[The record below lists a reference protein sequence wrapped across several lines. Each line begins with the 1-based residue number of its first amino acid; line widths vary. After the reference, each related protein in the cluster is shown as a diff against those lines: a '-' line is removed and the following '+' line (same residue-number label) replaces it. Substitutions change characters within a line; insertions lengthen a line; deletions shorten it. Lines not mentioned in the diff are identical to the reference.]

1 VPLAPLAV
9 PAALVVFALL
19 AVPALVPPRPS
30 TDVAAD
36 PISEEELAT
45 PATCSSDCRMLV
57 NSPCVEPELWDVLS
71 LPELFEALDEPAPRV
86 FLAHASLN
94 MS

>member
-36 PISEEELAT
+36 PISEEEPAT
-45 PATCSSDCRMLV
+45 PATCSSDCRMFV
-57 NSPCVEPELWDVLS
+57 NSPCVEPA
-71 LPELFEALDEPAPRV
+71 LFEALDEPATRV